1 MSTDDSAIVIRV
13 SRGTLVG
20 TYLSWYIGCFQ
31 TGDS

>member
-1 MSTDDSAIVIRV
+1 MSTDGSAIAIRV
-13 SRGTLVG
+13 TRGTLAG